1 MYRNNY
7 LWVQTVLLFSPTS
20 SFNLYAADFIHGLLK
35 KNEKKISLSFNFKF
49 NYINDVL
56 SINNSKF
63 GDFIDRIYPIELE
76 ITDTTD
82 TVISA
87 SYIDLHLEL
96 DSECRLRTK
105 LYDKREY
112 FSFSIVPIY
121 ILVKLKSSLRR
132 SYGRHLDLVNR

>member
-7 LWVQTVLLFSPTS
+7 PWVQTVLLFSPTS

-35 KNEKKISLSFNFKF
+35 KNEKKVSRSFNFTF

-87 SYIDLHLEL
+87 SCLDLHLEI

-105 LYDKREY
+105 L
-112 FSFSIVPIY
+112 
-121 ILVKLKSSLRR
+121 
-132 SYGRHLDLVNR
+132 

>member
-35 KNEKKISLSFNFKF
+35 KNEKKVSRSFNFKF

-63 GDFIDRIYPIELE
+63 GDFIDRIYPIALE

-87 SYIDLHLEL
+87 SYLDLHLEI